1 MIRNLFGL
9 LRRGGNTSNTSQQA
23 VKKGSKLKR
32 GLAIGIPTALLGT
45 VILGRK
51 LGGDEEQ
58 VELQQPQEPQK
69 QEAEPKTGQAS
80 VGLSKASSV
89 GLNKTP
95 QETTQDGSVVG
106 AFIPELIKLYQLS
119 NVLAMQYEQDAN
131 AFYQI
136 YQTYE
141 KKLEELLPIIAMELA
156 KTPLSQMTDADLPAK
171 ISTLFKYYSWDFA
184 VNNFPKILQGYYLVK
199 MHNRNQDTSN
209 LTINDLIA
217 VANNPALAQN
227 ENVLKL
233 LETIGEMYK
242 LKMQNALGTIGKLK
256 DIYSYKLQTLKEQAN
271 MIKNMIN
278 AILEQEELNFKKW
291 AKREDIRLKEKQL
304 AIDSAY
310 KQAKIAQGWENLRLK
325 REQMNQSALGGGL
338 LINID
343 EGK

>member
-1 MIRNLFGL
+1 MIRNLLGL
-9 LRRGGNTSNTSQQA
+9 LKRSGNVSNASQQTA
-23 VKKGSKLKR
+23 KKSSKLKW
-32 GLAIGIPTALLGT
+32 GLGIGIPAALLGT
-45 VILGRK
+45 AILGRT
-51 LGGDEEQ
+51 LGDEEQ
-58 VELQQPQEPQK
+58 VELQQPQQPQEPQQDTK
-69 QEAEPKTGQAS
+69 PKTGHAS
-80 VGLSKASSV
+80 VGSSKASSV
-89 GLNKTP
+89 ASNKTP
-95 QETTQDGSVVG
+95 QEATQDDLTVG
-106 AFIPELIKLYQLS
+106 AFIPELIRLYQLS
-119 NVLAMQYEQDAN
+119 NALAVQYEQDAN

-171 ISTLFKYYSWDFA
+171 IATLFKYYSWDFA

-217 VANNPALAQN
+217 VAENPALAQN

-271 MIKNMIN
+271 MIKDMIN
-278 AILEQEELNFKKW
+278 AILDQEELNFKKW
-291 AKREDIRLKEKQL
+291 AKREELRLKEKQL

-325 REQMNQSALGGGL
+325 REKLKQSLSSGLPIKIEGG
-338 LINID
+338 
-343 EGK
+343 E